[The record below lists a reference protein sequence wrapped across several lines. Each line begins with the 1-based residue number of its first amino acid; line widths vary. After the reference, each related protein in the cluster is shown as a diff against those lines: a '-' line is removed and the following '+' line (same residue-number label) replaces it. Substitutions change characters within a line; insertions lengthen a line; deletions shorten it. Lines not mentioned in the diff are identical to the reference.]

1 MSIGKALRKAE
12 DDKDV
17 EATMSFYHEDFEF
30 VRHQSGTSMTKPE
43 FKAMRIQMFA
53 HASFDRLMH
62 RVIYENDEILVVHFV
77 MRFPDGTRE
86 SVMAVNMLENG
97 QVIRQETGATPMN

>member
-1 MSIGKALRKAE
+1 MSISKAMKKAE

-17 EATMSFYHEDFEF
+17 EAMMSFYHEDFEF
-30 VRHQSGTSMTKPE
+30 VSHKFGSSLTKPE
-43 FKAMRIQMFA
+43 FKAMCIKMFA

-97 QVIRQETGATPMN
+97 QVIRRETGATPMK